1 MPAQQAPERVT
12 ADPAQET
19 GVTAQA
25 CQAHRDIARGT
36 AWPGVEPLA
45 RSPSPSLSP
54 RPSPSPRVR
63 LRGPGYQVNECLTRH
78 NDHGGI
84 SPDPRGISDVRK

>member
-12 ADPAQET
+12 ADAAQET

-25 CQAHRDIARGT
+25 RQAHRDIARGT
-36 AWPGVEPLA
+36 ARPGVEPLA
-45 RSPSPSLSP
+45 RSPSPSP
-54 RPSPSPRVR
+54 TPSPGSGSGLRV
-63 LRGPGYQVNECLTRH
+63 PGYQVDECLTRH

>member
-1 MPAQQAPERVT
+1 MLAEQAPERVT

-25 CQAHRDIARGT
+25 GQAHRDIARGT
-36 AWPGVEPLA
+36 PWPGVEPLA
-45 RSPSPSLSP
+45 RSPPAP
-54 RPSPSPRVR
+54 APAVR
-63 LRGPGYQVNECLTRH
+63 LRVPGDQVDECLTRH